1 MKLSPIVMP
10 KRLELDKKTATDTF
24 GKFIAEP
31 FERGYGHTIGNSLR
45 RILLNS
51 LEGAAITNIK
61 IEGVLHEFSSI
72 PGIKEDV
79 TEIILNLKKVR
90 FKLYTNS
97 HETIYLRATK
107 QGVAT
112 AGQIEI
118 NSNVEVLN
126 PDQVIATLNPGS
138 KLEIMIEVNKGRGYV
153 IAERNKKE
161 GQDIGL
167 IPIDSIFTPV
177 FKVNYT
183 VENARVGQMTDYD
196 RLIMEIWTDGSVSP
210 EDALAYAAKILKD
223 SLEIF
228 INFEEEEIKIEK
240 AEESAAADEE
250 EKIKKF
256 RDLLGQSVDII
267 ELSIRAQNCL
277 RVAKIKIIGDLVQRR
292 EQDLLKVKN
301 FGKKS
306 LNEIIKKLKELD
318 LSLGLELPPQ
328 EKE

>member
-10 KRLELDKKTATDTF
+10 KKLELDKKTATANY

-45 RILLNS
+45 RILLSS

-79 TEIILNLKKVR
+79 SEIILNLKKVR
-90 FKLYTNS
+90 FKLYTPGP
-97 HETIYLRATK
+97 EVIYLRSSK
-107 QGVAT
+107 QGLAT
-112 AGQIEI
+112 AGDIETNANI
-118 NSNVEVLN
+118 EVLN
-126 PDQVIATLNPGS
+126 PDQAIATLNPGA
-138 KLEIMIEVNKGRGYV
+138 KLEIMMEVNKGRGYV
-153 IAERNKKE
+153 VAERNKKE
-161 GQDIGL
+161 AQDIGM

-177 FKVNYT
+177 YKVNYN
-183 VENARVGQMTDYD
+183 VESARVGQMTDYD
-196 RLIMEIWTDGSVSP
+196 RLVIDINTDGSVSP

-228 INFEEEEIKIEK
+228 INFEEEEAK
-240 AEESAAADEE
+240 AVVKEESQVEEE
-250 EKIKKF
+250 EKFKKL
-256 RDLLGQSVDII
+256 RDLLNQSVDII

-277 RVAKIKIIGDLVQRR
+277 RVAKIKSIGDLVQKR

-306 LNEIIKKLKELD
+306 LNEIIKKLKELN
-318 LSLGLELPPQ
+318 LSLGMEIPPQ

>member
-1 MKLSPIVMP
+1 MP
-10 KRLELDKKTATDTF
+10 KRLELDKKTATNNF

-31 FERGYGHTIGNSLR
+31 FERGYGHTIGNCLR
-45 RILLNS
+45 RILLSS

-90 FKLYTNS
+90 FKLYTGGP
-97 HETIYLRATK
+97 EVIYLRASK
-107 QGVAT
+107 QGVAV
-112 AGQIEI
+112 AGDIEV
-118 NSNVEVLN
+118 NSNIEVLN
-126 PDQVIATLNPGS
+126 PDQPIATLNPGS
-138 KLEIMIEVNKGRGYV
+138 KLEIMMEVNKGRGYV
-153 IAERNKKE
+153 VSERNKKE

-177 FKVNYT
+177 YKVNYN

-196 RLIMEIWTDGSVSP
+196 RLVIEIFTDGSVSP

-228 INFEEEEIKIEK
+228 INFEEEEAKTEAVGATQ
-240 AEESAAADEE
+240 AEEE
-250 EKIKKF
+250 EKFKKL
-256 RDLLGQSVDII
+256 RELLNQSVDII

-277 RVAKIKIIGDLVQRR
+277 RVAKIKSIGDLVQKR

-306 LNEIIKKLKELD
+306 LNEIIKKLKELN
-318 LSLGLELPPQ
+318 LSLGMEIPPQ